1 MARKDV
7 LGVFKSLARS
17 QGFYGRLLNAIG
29 WNGENAPEGFFD
41 QFKGCKSDL
50 DVVLVVEC

>member
-1 MARKDV
+1 MAKKEV
-7 LGVFKSLARS
+7 LGVFKTFARS

-41 QFKGCKSDL
+41 QFNGCKSPL
-50 DVVLVVEC
+50 DVILTVEC

>member
-1 MARKDV
+1 MAKKEV
-7 LGVFKSLARS
+7 LGVFKTFARS

-41 QFKGCKSDL
+41 QFKGCKSPL
-50 DVVLVVEC
+50 DVILTVEC